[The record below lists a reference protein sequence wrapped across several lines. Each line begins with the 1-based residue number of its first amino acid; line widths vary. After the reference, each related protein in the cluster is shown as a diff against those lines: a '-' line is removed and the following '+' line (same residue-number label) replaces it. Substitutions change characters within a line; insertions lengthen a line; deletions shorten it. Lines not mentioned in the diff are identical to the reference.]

1 MASRAR
7 PRGSRNPNF
16 VYLIIGALVVIAI
29 FGYQLYRE
37 RHNTTGIEINVGERG
52 VSIQKKVVRYF
63 QDGGLD
69 RAPPDEGRS
78 GTSKKPSVQSVPNQG
93 R

>member
-7 PRGSRNPNF
+7 RRDSRTTNPNF

-37 RHNTTGIEINVGERG
+37 RHNTTGMGINAGGRDI
-52 VSIQKKVVRYF
+52 SIQKR
-63 QDGGLD
+63 
-69 RAPPDEGRS
+69 
-78 GTSKKPSVQSVPNQG
+78 
-93 R
+93 

>member
-7 PRGSRNPNF
+7 RRDSRTTNPNF

-37 RHNTTGIEINVGERG
+37 RHNTTGMGINAGGRG
-52 VSIQKKVVRYF
+52 ISIQR
-63 QDGGLD
+63 
-69 RAPPDEGRS
+69 R
-78 GTSKKPSVQSVPNQG
+78 
-93 R
+93 

>member
-7 PRGSRNPNF
+7 RRDSRTTNPNF

-37 RHNTTGIEINVGERG
+37 RHNTTGMGINAGGRDIA
-52 VSIQKKVVRYF
+52 IQKR
-63 QDGGLD
+63 
-69 RAPPDEGRS
+69 
-78 GTSKKPSVQSVPNQG
+78 
-93 R
+93 

>member
-1 MASRAR
+1 M
-7 PRGSRNPNF
+7 NPNF

-52 VSIQKKVVRYF
+52 ISIQKK
-63 QDGGLD
+63 
-69 RAPPDEGRS
+69 
-78 GTSKKPSVQSVPNQG
+78 
-93 R
+93 